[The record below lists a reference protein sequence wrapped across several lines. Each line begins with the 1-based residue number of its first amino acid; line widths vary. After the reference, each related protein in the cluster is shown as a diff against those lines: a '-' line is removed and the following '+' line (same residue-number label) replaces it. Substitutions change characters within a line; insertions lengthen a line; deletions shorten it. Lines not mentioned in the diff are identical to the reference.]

1 LVNLVLY
8 ALTTFYLCS
17 FKLPVAV
24 IEQIDKYREHF
35 LWDRGDVNRKG
46 GCLVAKKKTRMS
58 KDQGGLD
65 VIDLRMRN
73 SALLLKYLHKFYN
86 KSELPWVELTWK
98 CFYSRSTIPHVRTP
112 VGSFWWKDILSRF

>member
-24 IEQIDKYREHF
+24 IEQIDKYRKHF